1 MNFGDSS
8 SQSPLQIP
16 GNRCS
21 ICGQNIALSS
31 EGKCCANCR
40 TFVHTACEPGETCGV
55 CGQRYLFQERPQFD
69 PVSDAVLPRALRPA
83 KSGAPMLA
91 VFIMVLMM
99 AAVVVIGLILANMK
113 AK

>member
-1 MNFGDSS
+1 MKIADSS
-8 SQSPLQIP
+8 VQSPFQIA

-21 ICGQNIALSS
+21 VCSQNIVLSS
-31 EGKCCANCR
+31 EGKGCAHCQ
-40 TFVHTACEPGETCGV
+40 TFVHATCEPRETCGV
-55 CGQRYLFQERPQFD
+55 CGQPYLFQKRPQFD

-99 AAVVVIGLILANMK
+99 AAVVVLGLILANMK